1 MKKGILY
8 SLAIAGTMMFA
19 SCGSETEEVVEK
31 EPLEIC
37 FYTYDSLSTE
47 FSWTAYKTSAK
58 VPVGGTFDDIQIT
71 SDGSSDNPTALLE
84 SMKFSIKTASVN
96 SANEERDVKISNIF
110 FGALNTESIYGRLKK
125 LTDDGKAT
133 IEISMNGVKADV
145 VGNYTFV
152 NGKFTFGTSVEMKV
166 WNAMIGIEALNE
178 ACNDL
183 HTGDDGVS
191 KLWSEVALSFS
202 TQLISD
208 CD

>member
-19 SCGSETEEVVEK
+19 SCGSETGEVTEK

-47 FSWTAYKTSAK
+47 LTWTAYKTSAK

-71 SDGSSDNPTALLE
+71 SDGSSDDPTALLE
-84 SMKFSIKTASVN
+84 SMKFSIKTGSVN
-96 SANEERDVKISNIF
+96 SASEERDPKIIQYF
-110 FGALNTESIYGRLKK
+110 FGTINTTSIDGRLKK
-125 LTDDGKAT
+125 LKDNGKA
-133 IEISMNGVKADV
+133 IVEISMNGVKADV
-145 VGNYTFV
+145 EGDYTFV
-152 NGKFTFGTSVEMKV
+152 DGKFTFDTSVEMKM
-166 WNAMIGIEALNE
+166 WNAVAGIDALNA
-178 ACNDL
+178 ACDDL

-202 TQLISD
+202 TQFTSD
-208 CD
+208 CN